1 MVKQRGA
8 GRSRVQFSG
17 KCGILN
23 EFALL
28 RVQYSPTLVHQT
40 FLMTRS
46 QTFVLL
52 LLAVLSLTFTSCGS
66 KAQGEAPKPG
76 AAGGPLVV
84 DGVVLVPR
92 PLDNIVR
99 SSGTVLASESVDLI
113 AEAAGRVEQIAFREG
128 AHVSKGDLL
137 VKINDDDL
145 QAQLKKTDL
154 QIQLATEQEKR
165 QKQLFGINGISQEQY
180 DIALNQVNTLKAD
193 KENLIASIRKRE
205 IRSPFDGVIGLRYI
219 SEGSYV
225 SPSTRIASVQKI
237 DPLKV
242 DFAIPE
248 KYADDVRVGD
258 PVTFSNDEAN
268 LNFTGKLY
276 AIEPKID
283 PLTRTLQLRA
293 LCENRKETIFPGAYV
308 QIELRLKKIADA
320 LLVPSQAIIPVLKG
334 QSVMVKR
341 NGVAASIPVQTGI
354 RTASDVQILSGLRAG
369 DTVLTTGLM
378 QARPGS
384 PVIVTVK

>member
-1 MVKQRGA
+1 MLKHR
-8 GRSRVQFSG
+8 
-17 KCGILN
+17 
-23 EFALL
+23 
-28 RVQYSPTLVHQT
+28 T
-40 FLMTRS
+40 FLMTRPLS
-46 QTFVLL
+46 FPLL
-52 LLAVLSLTFTSCGS
+52 FIALFSLFFSSCGS
-66 KAQGEAPKPG
+66 KAQGEAPKQAG
-76 AAGGPLVV
+76 GGGPLVV
-84 DGVVLVPR
+84 DGVVLAPR

-113 AEAAGRVEQIAFREG
+113 AEAAGRVEKIAFREG
-128 AHVSKGDLL
+128 SHVSKGDLL

-145 QAQLKKTDL
+145 QAQLKKTEL

-193 KENLIASIRKRE
+193 KENLTASIRKRE

-219 SEGSYV
+219 SEGGYV

-237 DPLKV
+237 NPLKV

-258 PVTFSNDEAN
+258 IVTFSNDEAK

-320 LLVPSQAIIPVLKG
+320 LLVPSQAVIPVLKG
-334 QSVMVKR
+334 QSVLVKR
-341 NGVAASIPVQTGI
+341 NGVAVSVPVQTGI
-354 RTASDVQILSGLRAG
+354 RTASDVQILNGLRAG

-384 PVIVTVK
+384 PVVVTIK